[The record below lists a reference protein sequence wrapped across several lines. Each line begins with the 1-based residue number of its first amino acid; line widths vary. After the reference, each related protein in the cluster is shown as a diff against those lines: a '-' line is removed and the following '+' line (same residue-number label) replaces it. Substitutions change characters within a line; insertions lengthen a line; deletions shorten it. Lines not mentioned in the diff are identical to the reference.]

1 MSPRE
6 ILLVHNGASLVG
18 RNACERA
25 VGILRAGGYD
35 PRPLSA
41 ATAQA
46 LSRDLTATLRN
57 ASTRIAAVVAVGG
70 DGMVHLVLQS
80 LNRLREQGVEF
91 PFGLIP
97 AGSGNDLARFHGV
110 PVGDVER
117 AAGRVLR
124 GLESP
129 ERSMDLV
136 HVTCADDSHHV
147 CATAVC
153 LGLDARVNARANRW
167 SKVTHSV
174 KYVAALAVEAVSM
187 RARRYDLSW
196 TGPDGACHVSDR
208 TLTFLALTN
217 TSSIGGGL
225 TIVPRADPTDGSG
238 ELFMVSDVGALRL
251 AWLLPR
257 LFLGTHESLREVTVV
272 PATAATA
279 AAHGIPSE
287 PRDADGDAAYGDGE
301 RLGPLPA
308 SLKVLPAAV
317 RVLF

>member
-1 MSPRE
+1 MSRRE

-46 LSRDLTATLRN
+46 LSRNLTATLRN

-136 HVTCADDSHHV
+136 QVTCADGSHHV

-167 SKVTHSV
+167 SSVTRSV
-174 KYVAALAVEAVSM
+174 KYVAALAVEAFSM

-251 AWLLPR
+251 AWLFPR
-257 LFLGTHESLREVTVV
+257 LFLDTHESLREVTVV
-272 PATAATA
+272 PATTATI

-287 PRDADGDAAYGDGE
+287 PRDAAYGDGE

-317 RVLF
+317 RVLL

>member
-1 MSPRE
+1 MSRRE

-136 HVTCADDSHHV
+136 HVTCADGSHHV

-167 SKVTHSV
+167 SSVTHSV

-251 AWLLPR
+251 AWLFPR
-257 LFLGTHESLREVTVV
+257 LLLGTHESLREVTVV
-272 PATAATA
+272 PATAATV
-279 AAHGIPSE
+279 AAHGISSE
-287 PRDADGDAAYGDGE
+287 PRDAAYGDGE

-317 RVLF
+317 RVLL

>member
-1 MSPRE
+1 MSRRE

-46 LSRDLTATLRN
+46 LSRNLTATLRN

-136 HVTCADDSHHV
+136 HVTCADGSHHV

-167 SKVTHSV
+167 SSVTHSV
-174 KYVAALAVEAVSM
+174 KYVAALAVEAFSM

-251 AWLLPR
+251 AWLFPR
-257 LFLGTHESLREVTVV
+257 LLLGTHESLREVTVV
-272 PATAATA
+272 PATAATV
-279 AAHGIPSE
+279 AAHGISSE
-287 PRDADGDAAYGDGE
+287 PRDAAYGDGE

-317 RVLF
+317 RVLL

>member
-1 MSPRE
+1 MTRMSRRE

-136 HVTCADDSHHV
+136 HVTCADGSHHV

-167 SKVTHSV
+167 SSVTHSV

-251 AWLLPR
+251 AWLFPR
-257 LFLGTHESLREVTVV
+257 LLLGTHESLREVTVV
-272 PATAATA
+272 PATAATV
-279 AAHGIPSE
+279 AAHGISSE
-287 PRDADGDAAYGDGE
+287 PRDAAYGDGE

-317 RVLF
+317 RVLL

>member
-1 MSPRE
+1 MSRRE

-46 LSRDLTATLRN
+46 LSRNLTATLRN

-136 HVTCADDSHHV
+136 HVTCADGSHHV

-167 SKVTHSV
+167 SSVTHSV
-174 KYVAALAVEAVSM
+174 KYVAALAVEAFSM

-251 AWLLPR
+251 AWLFPR
-257 LFLGTHESLREVTVV
+257 LFLGTHESLREVPVG
-272 PATAATA
+272 PATAATV

-287 PRDADGDAAYGDGE
+287 PRDAAYGDGE

-317 RVLF
+317 RVLL

>member
-1 MSPRE
+1 MTRMSRRE

-46 LSRDLTATLRN
+46 LSRNLTATLRN

-136 HVTCADDSHHV
+136 HVTCADGSHHV

-167 SKVTHSV
+167 SSVTHSV

-251 AWLLPR
+251 AWLFPR
-257 LFLGTHESLREVTVV
+257 LLLGTHESLREVTVV
-272 PATAATA
+272 PATAATV
-279 AAHGIPSE
+279 AAHGISSE
-287 PRDADGDAAYGDGE
+287 PRDAAYGDGE

-317 RVLF
+317 RVLL

>member
-1 MSPRE
+1 MTRMSRRE

-46 LSRDLTATLRN
+46 LSRHLTATLRN

-136 HVTCADDSHHV
+136 HVTCADGSHHV

-167 SKVTHSV
+167 SSVTHSV
-174 KYVAALAVEAVSM
+174 KYVAALAVEAFSM

-251 AWLLPR
+251 AWLFPR
-257 LFLGTHESLREVTVV
+257 LFLDTHESLREVTVV
-272 PATAATA
+272 PATTATI

-287 PRDADGDAAYGDGE
+287 PRDAAYGDGE

-317 RVLF
+317 RVLL

>member
-136 HVTCADDSHHV
+136 HVTCADGSHHV

-167 SKVTHSV
+167 SSVTHSV

-251 AWLLPR
+251 AWLFPR

-272 PATAATA
+272 PATAASA

-317 RVLF
+317 RVLL

>member
-1 MSPRE
+1 MPRRE

-25 VGILRAGGYD
+25 VGILRAGGFD

-46 LSRDLTATLRN
+46 LSRDLTATLRD

-136 HVTCADDSHHV
+136 HVTCADGSHHV

-167 SKVTHSV
+167 SSVTHSV

-251 AWLLPR
+251 AWLFPR
-257 LFLGTHESLREVTVV
+257 LLLGTHESLREVTVV
-272 PATAATA
+272 PATAATV
-279 AAHGIPSE
+279 AAHGISSE
-287 PRDADGDAAYGDGE
+287 PRDAAYGDGE

-317 RVLF
+317 RVLL

>member
-1 MSPRE
+1 MSRRE

-46 LSRDLTATLRN
+46 LSRNLTATLRN

-136 HVTCADDSHHV
+136 HVTCADGSHHV

-167 SKVTHSV
+167 SSVTHSV
-174 KYVAALAVEAVSM
+174 KYVAALAVEAFSM

-251 AWLLPR
+251 AWLFPR
-257 LFLGTHESLREVTVV
+257 LVLGTHESLREVTVV
-272 PATAATA
+272 PATTATI

-287 PRDADGDAAYGDGE
+287 PRDAAYGDGE

-317 RVLF
+317 RVLL

>member
-1 MSPRE
+1 
-6 ILLVHNGASLVG
+6 
-18 RNACERA
+18 
-25 VGILRAGGYD
+25 
-35 PRPLSA
+35 
-41 ATAQA
+41 
-46 LSRDLTATLRN
+46 
-57 ASTRIAAVVAVGG
+57 
-70 DGMVHLVLQS
+70 MVHLVLQS

-136 HVTCADDSHHV
+136 HVTCADGSHHV

-167 SKVTHSV
+167 SSVTHSV

-251 AWLLPR
+251 AWLFPR

-272 PATAATA
+272 PATAATV

-287 PRDADGDAAYGDGE
+287 PRDAAYGDGE

-317 RVLF
+317 RVLL

>member
-1 MSPRE
+1 MSRRE

-25 VGILRAGGYD
+25 VGILRDGGFD

-136 HVTCADDSHHV
+136 HVTCADGSHHV

-167 SKVTHSV
+167 SSVTHSV
-174 KYVAALAVEAVSM
+174 KYVAALAVEAVYM

-251 AWLLPR
+251 AWLFPR
-257 LFLGTHESLREVTVV
+257 LLLGTHESLREVTVV
-272 PATAATA
+272 PATAATV
-279 AAHGIPSE
+279 AAHGISSE
-287 PRDADGDAAYGDGE
+287 PRDAAYGDGE

-317 RVLF
+317 RVLL